1 MRQRYIKIVYSIEVT
16 TCHSDNSTGGVT
28 EVMVFGVLVFGG
40 EGSSSKIWHTESMT
54 WVHILESSS
63 NRVMC
68 SVD

>member
-1 MRQRYIKIVYSIEVT
+1 
-16 TCHSDNSTGGVT
+16 VT

-68 SVD
+68 SGD